1 MLDAV
6 VAGDLEAAFT
16 WSGYAAAKA
25 PVFGV
30 FATVPFGPGPED
42 MTSWMLEGDGSR
54 IHREAYEKLGVTGIP
69 CGIQGAKGGGWFR
82 GDLNTVEDFKGSACA
97 SAAIAGEIV
106 SRLGATLVPLPAG
119 EFFYQ
124 LQQGKVDGG
133 EMSTPAID
141 AALGFDKLGLPYYMP
156 GWQQPSAVLDFLMR
170 KDKWEALPAAMRAQ
184 IETACR
190 ANIAWMLSR
199 SPHMQGLALEK
210 LKASGVVIKQWS
222 PEIMKAFRTNS
233 ERSGASTGAERATS
247 DPGLLPR
254 ALAPDQKRLHRAQ
267 RRRAGAT
274 TVRALPLRMAW
285 FSNGLAG
292 LHGSGQFGPDMT
304 ILSSQVDT
312 RSDTFKRNA
321 EAMRGLV
328 DDLRRRTDQVRLGG
342 GEESR
347 KRHVARGKLLPR
359 ERVRALLDPGSPFLE
374 LSPLAALDMYDN
386 EAPGSGV
393 ITGVG
398 RVSGV
403 GWSHSV
409 DVSCRRGN
417 CRVGIAGCGL
427 LESGLSVL
435 RLFGFT
441 VLLCLGVV
449 ISLARAGERCVH
461 RKSGAWYAITFR
473 CPSAEVSHLT
483 TF

>member
-1 MLDAV
+1 VRRKKLIALTIVAAVLAATSFAVAGDKDKPADKPADLGPAPGRIIAMQTAFNPALPGSGEGVRVFTRTVKHMSGGALAIKIIEPGRVAPSADMLDAV

-82 GDLNTVEDFKGSACA
+82 SDLNTVEDFKGQRLRFGRY
-97 SAAIAGEIV
+97 AGEIV
-106 SRLGATLVPLPAG
+106 SRLGATLVPLPPG

-141 AALGFDKLGLPYYMP
+141 AALGFDKLGLPYYVP

-170 KDKWEALPAAMRAQ
+170 HDKWEALPATMRAQ

-222 PEIMKAFRTNS
+222 PEIMKAFRSNADIVIK
-233 ERSGASTGAERATS
+233 EQADH
-247 DPGLLPR
+247 DPDFAA
-254 ALAPDQKRLHRAQ
+254 ALANQRAFIRQNISWRTLSRL
-267 RRRAGAT
+267 
-274 TVRALPLRMAW
+274 P
-285 FSNGLAG
+285 
-292 LHGSGQFGPDMT
+292 
-304 ILSSQVDT
+304 
-312 RSDTFKRNA
+312 
-321 EAMRGLV
+321 
-328 DDLRRRTDQVRLGG
+328 
-342 GEESR
+342 
-347 KRHVARGKLLPR
+347 
-359 ERVRALLDPGSPFLE
+359 
-374 LSPLAALDMYDN
+374 
-386 EAPGSGV
+386 
-393 ITGVG
+393 
-398 RVSGV
+398 
-403 GWSHSV
+403 
-409 DVSCRRGN
+409 
-417 CRVGIAGCGL
+417 
-427 LESGLSVL
+427 
-435 RLFGFT
+435 
-441 VLLCLGVV
+441 
-449 ISLARAGERCVH
+449 
-461 RKSGAWYAITFR
+461 
-473 CPSAEVSHLT
+473 
-483 TF
+483 

>member
-1 MLDAV
+1 VRRKKLIALAIVAAALAATSNTVAGDKDKPADKPADLGPAPGRIIAMQTAFNPALPGSGEGVRVFTRAVKHMSGGALAIKIIEPGRVAPSADMLDAV

-82 GDLNTVEDFKGSACA
+82 SDLNTVEDFKGQRLRFGRY
-97 SAAIAGEIV
+97 AGEIV
-106 SRLGATLVPLPAG
+106 SRLGATLVPLPPG

-141 AALGFDKLGLPYYMP
+141 AALGFDKLGLPYYVP

-170 KDKWEALPAAMRAQ
+170 HDKWEALPATMRAQ

-222 PEIMKAFRTNS
+222 PEIMKAFRSNADIVIK
-233 ERSGASTGAERATS
+233 EQADH
-247 DPGLLPR
+247 DPDFAA
-254 ALAPDQKRLHRAQ
+254 ALANQRAFISQNVSWRTLSRL
-267 RRRAGAT
+267 
-274 TVRALPLRMAW
+274 P
-285 FSNGLAG
+285 
-292 LHGSGQFGPDMT
+292 
-304 ILSSQVDT
+304 
-312 RSDTFKRNA
+312 
-321 EAMRGLV
+321 
-328 DDLRRRTDQVRLGG
+328 
-342 GEESR
+342 
-347 KRHVARGKLLPR
+347 
-359 ERVRALLDPGSPFLE
+359 
-374 LSPLAALDMYDN
+374 
-386 EAPGSGV
+386 
-393 ITGVG
+393 
-398 RVSGV
+398 
-403 GWSHSV
+403 
-409 DVSCRRGN
+409 
-417 CRVGIAGCGL
+417 
-427 LESGLSVL
+427 
-435 RLFGFT
+435 
-441 VLLCLGVV
+441 
-449 ISLARAGERCVH
+449 
-461 RKSGAWYAITFR
+461 
-473 CPSAEVSHLT
+473 
-483 TF
+483 